1 MRKRDYSYLT
11 VISLFYINNL
21 KNSLLGA
28 ILLMEPHAGIEPAST
43 AWQAVIIAVIRMR
56 RLYTLLKV
64 HK

>member
-28 ILLMEPHAGIEPAST
+28 ILLMERKT
-43 AWQAVIIAVIRMR
+43 WNNTNFCLNRV
-56 RLYTLLKV
+56 L
-64 HK
+64 